1 MIGLM
6 APNVFAENPITF
18 HGIVDGY
25 NHGVDVYINGH
36 VNFENNKAL
45 GLGIGPGFQTTIQV
59 FGSDGKLAFTEECN
73 ARKYFIL
80 SL

>member
-1 MIGLM
+1 MKIIFVVLTVAMIGLM

-36 VNFENNKAL
+36 VNLKNNNWKL
-45 GLGIGPGFQTTIQV
+45 YILTTYLLM
-59 FGSDGKLAFTEECN
+59 FF
-73 ARKYFIL
+73 
-80 SL
+80 

>member
-1 MIGLM
+1 MKIIFVVLTVAMIGLM

-59 FGSDGKLAFTEECN
+59 F
-73 ARKYFIL
+73 ARF
-80 SL
+80 SE